1 MPDGRTSR
9 HTNARLSNRYQA
21 LVDGD
26 LKVEELD
33 TEELVRGQLM
43 DKNGH
48 FSGRPPLAIPR
59 NFHQAAVRELI
70 HRSEKNL
77 LGKLMNMYDVLE
89 EVAMNKHTNGQ
100 ARVQAA
106 VYIIERIS
114 GKIPDRSQVSLEV
127 TKFQEL
133 IEDGELIM
141 DIGDLK
147 ALTKDAHEVVVD
159 AEVVPDEEVKPPPRP
174 KRRRSTDAGQ

>member
-1 MPDGRTSR
+1 MPTGRNR
-9 HTNARLSNRYQA
+9 NNHGLSDRYEL
-21 LVDGD
+21 LVTGEIKIED
-26 LKVEELD
+26 LD
-33 TEELVRGQLM
+33 TEELMRGQLM

-48 FSGRPPLAIPR
+48 FTGRPPKAIPR

-133 IEDGELIM
+133 VDAGELIM
-141 DIGDLK
+141 DIGELK
-147 ALTKDAHEVVVD
+147 SLTAQAHDIVVD